1 MQRLA
6 PNRPTRSIGRS
17 IGRSTGRP
25 AAEGAPPRG
34 ATRSPAWAGVQGL
47 GLAGS
52 LLLVLGGCA
61 RGAGDPAEPRGEA
74 VAGAAEPSGEAGAA
88 TPEASAGADAAAVP
102 LEGVSH
108 PGCFML
114 LELGDGPPRFAGE
127 QPCDQQTTPASTF
140 KIPHALIALD
150 TGVVKDADAK
160 AKWDGKKGWSD
171 AWNQDH
177 SLRTAIYESVVW
189 FFQGTARA
197 IGPERMR
204 EYLAAL
210 DYGNAKVEGAID
222 MFWLDDGSL
231 RISGEEQLRFMARLY
246 GGELNRGQ
254 EHVPLV
260 REMLVRPVDSYAG
273 RVPDGTVLPKVHPE
287 LIFSAKTG
295 TGSQGDSAVTWL
307 VGHVACPGREHVFV
321 SRVIAPGEPSA
332 ISPAVEHGLAALD
345 RAGVLRCEG

>member
-17 IGRSTGRP
+17 TGRP
-25 AAEGAPPRG
+25 AAEDAPPEG
-34 ATRSPAWAGVQGL
+34 ATRSRAWAGVQGL

-52 LLLVLGGCA
+52 LLVVLGGCA
-61 RGAGDPAEPRGEA
+61 RGAGGPAG
-74 VAGAAEPSGEAGAA
+74 PSGEAGAA
-88 TPEASAGADAAAVP
+88 EVGAPEGAAPVSASAGADAAAVP
-102 LEGVSH
+102 LEGVAH

-114 LELGDGPPRFAGE
+114 LELGDGPPRVAGE
-127 QPCDQQTTPASTF
+127 QPCEQQTTPASTF

-150 TGVVKDADAK
+150 TGVVKDPDAK

-171 AWNQDH
+171 AWNRDH

-197 IGPERMR
+197 IGEARMR
-204 EYLAAL
+204 EYLTAL

-222 MFWLDDGSL
+222 MFWLDEGSL
-231 RISGEEQLRFMARLY
+231 RISGEEQLDFMARLY
-246 GGELNRGQ
+246 RGELTRGE
-254 EHVPLV
+254 EHVPMV

-273 RVPDGTVLPKVHPE
+273 RVPEGTVLPKVDPA
-287 LIFSAKTG
+287 LVFSAKTG

-321 SRVIAPGEPSA
+321 SRVIAPGEPDV

-345 RAGVLRCEG
+345 RTGVLRCKPASPRSP